1 MALSRVRKNKKKEE
15 KRRKKK
21 KFTPFLLAQFTAN
34 HMATNWEPPA
44 QTTGAA
50 ALPEPCKTHQIVLNV
65 CRSISVL
72 REGCQVF
79 NK

>member
-1 MALSRVRKNKKKEE
+1 MALSRVRKNKKK
-15 KRRKKK
+15 KRKKEEEK
-21 KFTPFLLAQFTAN
+21 KFTPFLLAQFTAK

-50 ALPEPCKTHQIVLNV
+50 ALPEPCKIHQIVLNM
-65 CRSISVL
+65 CRFISVL
-72 REGCQVF
+72 TEGCQIL